1 MRFKIVMVSIIL
13 VFGTIA
19 GVYLTSV
26 LHFLL
31 SNINTVPTYVPFWM
45 GVDSILHYGIHA
57 KMFLL
62 FEVLILVLAAL
73 YFIQS
78 GKHYESDVR
87 VITPKIKIPVAAG
100 QGQCGTADFLP
111 KSEYDKVFGCTYSG
125 QDVMDNGGIVVHM
138 ERGKL
143 EDKIYY
149 INNDSHTLISG
160 KSGSGKTRRFIIQ
173 SILNSAKAGNSVV
186 ASDPKGELFAYLQPE
201 LKAMGIDVKALDF
214 KNPELS
220 HCINLMQTII
230 DAWNDG
236 DRGKTERY
244 AWDLTNTLVG
254 DAAANSEKLWHNG
267 EMSIIAA
274 SIICVVVENAHNPAL
289 QNLTNVYHFINE
301 MCKPIGGKLPLV
313 KFIESC
319 SPDHPARPLLGISEV
334 APQRTRGSFYTS
346 ALATLNLFTTQDV
359 YAITHKSD
367 FALDDVGKKQQ
378 AIFIILPDEKSTYY
392 PIASLFVSQQYI
404 KLIELADSIGGQ
416 LKVKVDYYFDEWGNF
431 TYIPDWISKLTA
443 ARSRGIRFN
452 LCVQDFTQIKEKYND
467 NIANIVK
474 SNCNWIYLSANDTAT
489 LKEVSERLGK
499 YTTTSYSLGT
509 SQTRH
514 QNASSSENIS
524 LIGRELLMPD
534 EVGKIESPYAIVI
547 FEGEPAVTYLPDLSM
562 WHYNKILGL
571 GSEKHNQRI
580 WMERKEARPVRNDV
594 NAEIR
599 LWFNLWRYWQDE
611 TKKEVAA
618 ASARQAAGNSMKNK
632 FLQEESYD

>member
-1 MRFKIVMVSIIL
+1 MATIIL

-19 GVYLTSV
+19 GVYLTSA

-31 SNINTVPTYVPFWM
+31 SGINTVPAYVPFWT
-45 GVDSILHYGIHA
+45 GVNSIVHDSTHA

-62 FEVLILVLAAL
+62 FEILIIVLAAL

-100 QGQCGTADFLP
+100 QGQCGTADFIP
-111 KSEYDKVFGCTYSG
+111 KSEYDEVFGCTYSG
-125 QDVMDNGGIVVHM
+125 QDVKDNGGIVVHM
-138 ERGKL
+138 EQGRL

-149 INNDSHTLISG
+149 INNDSHTLIIG
-160 KSGSGKTRRFIIQ
+160 KTGSGKTRRLLIE
-173 SILNSAKAGNSVV
+173 SILNSARAGNSVV
-186 ASDPKGELFAYLQPE
+186 ISDPKGELFAYLQPE
-201 LKAMGIDVKALDF
+201 LERMGHEVLALDF

-220 HCINLMQTII
+220 HCINLMQSII

-274 SIICVVVENAHNPAL
+274 SIICVVVENAQTPAL

-319 SPDHPARPLLGISEV
+319 SPDHPARALLGISEV

-346 ALATLNLFTTQDV
+346 ALSTLNLFTTQDV
-359 YAITHKSD
+359 YAVTHKSD
-367 FALDDVGKKQQ
+367 FALDDAGKKKQ
-378 AIFIILPDEKSTYY
+378 AIFIILPDQKTTYF
-392 PIASLFVSQQYI
+392 PIASLFVAQQYE
-404 KLIELADSIGGQ
+404 KLVELADSIGGKLQ
-416 LKVKVDYYFDEWGNF
+416 VLVDYYFDEWGNF

-474 SNCNWIYLSANDTAT
+474 SNCNWIYLSANDTPT
-489 LKEVSERLGK
+489 LKEVSERLDK
-499 YTTTSYSLGT
+499 YTTTSYSRGT
-509 SQTRH
+509 SQTRY
-514 QNASSSENIS
+514 QNASSSENVN
-524 LIGRELLMPD
+524 LIGRDLLTPS
-534 EVGKIESPYAIVI
+534 EVGLIKKPYALVVY
-547 FEGEPAVTYLPDLSM
+547 EGEPAVTYLPDLSK
-562 WHYNKILGL
+562 WRDNKILGL
-571 GSEKHNQRI
+571 GGEKHNQRI
-580 WMERKEARPVRNDV
+580 WMARKKARPIRNDI

-599 LWFNLWRYWQDE
+599 LWYQLWRYWQDE
-611 TKKEVAA
+611 TKKEVAQA
-618 ASARQAAGNSMKNK
+618 AARQAGANPTKNN
-632 FLQEESYD
+632 FLKEQSYD